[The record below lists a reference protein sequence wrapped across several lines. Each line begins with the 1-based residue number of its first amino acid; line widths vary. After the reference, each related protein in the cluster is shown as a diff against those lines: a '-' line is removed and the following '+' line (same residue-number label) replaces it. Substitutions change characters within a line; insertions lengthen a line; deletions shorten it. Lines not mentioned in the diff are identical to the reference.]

1 VALLAILL
9 HWPDL
14 ALRYA
19 QPSRLARVQASGT
32 LRVAVSIDPGID
44 HAAFQDIHHALLR
57 EFANRLDVTLSVV
70 EADTQTALLDMLARG
85 EVDVA
90 VPTQPVPEPLPDFL
104 REAPAYLDTQTFVV
118 CNADVPKPTESA
130 NPATLRQLR
139 VSASDGYVAR
149 LSALGLRRIGL
160 APASSAGTVTLLER
174 VAAGDASCT
183 LAQRDEIAR
192 AQQRLHSLRIG
203 PAIGPPG
210 AVGWLLRNTA
220 DDSLA
225 QQVDRFFIL
234 VRKNGL
240 LAQLREQE
248 NGLRRRFDVVDLEGF
263 RLALASKLPRYE
275 ADFRRAGAEQGIDW
289 RLLAALGY
297 QESRWNPHAE
307 SPRGAGGLMML
318 TATTARSLG
327 GGDRF
332 DAGVSIR
339 AGSRYLAA
347 LRSQVGEDVPE
358 PHRTWLMLAAYNVG
372 PAALARARQQ
382 VVSGGGNPNRWPEV
396 RRVLP
401 KLDLGGR
408 GWEPVY
414 HVESV
419 RRYFALMSAGG
430 AQEQASVKRR
440 PGASDAAAGAESRSV
455 PAPISRKS

>member
-19 QPSRLARVQASGT
+19 QPTRLARVQASGT

-57 EFANRLDVTLSVV
+57 EFANRLDVTLSLV
-70 EADTQTALLDMLARG
+70 EADTQGEMLHMLARG
-85 EVDVA
+85 EVDIA
-90 VPTQPVPEPLPDFL
+90 VPTQPVPDPLPDFL
-104 REAPAYLDTQTFVV
+104 RAAPAYLDTQTFIV
-118 CNADVPKPTESA
+118 CNADAPTPDVA
-130 NPATLRQLR
+130 ADPATLRQLR
-139 VSASDGYVAR
+139 VSASDGYVTR
-149 LSALGLRRIGL
+149 LSTLGLRRIGL
-160 APASSAGTVTLLER
+160 APASAAGTVTLLER
-174 VAAGDASCT
+174 VAAGDAPCT

-192 AQQRLHSLRIG
+192 AQQRLSGLRLG

-234 VRKNGL
+234 ARKNGL

-297 QESRWNPHAE
+297 QESRWNPRAE

-339 AGSRYLAA
+339 AGSRYLAT
-347 LRSQVGEDVPE
+347 LRSQVGDDVPE

-382 VVSGGGNPNRWPEV
+382 VVASGGDPNRWPEV

-401 KLDLGGR
+401 KLDRGGR

-419 RRYFALMSAGG
+419 RRYFALMSTDGV
-430 AQEQASVKRR
+430 QEQAGIRLH
-440 PGASDAAAGAESRSV
+440 PGGSDAAVDGGLPSA